1 MNVGEKPVY
10 SDHGLLST
18 MCYRLNGK
26 SQYALEGAVEVA
38 GAAIE
43 WCKSVGFITDVKKIE
58 EEARSVSNCGDV
70 YFVPAFGGLLSP
82 YYDDTA
88 RCLLIGMST
97 NTQRGHLMRA
107 FCESPCLRSA
117 QVLQAMASDCK
128 EAVSRVA
135 VDGGMTV
142 NNLVMQ
148 TQADLVGADIV
159 RKEQAEVTCC
169 GAAIAAGLYVKF
181 WDSLE
186 EVE

>member
-1 MNVGEKPVY
+1 
-10 SDHGLLST
+10 

-43 WCKSVGFITDVKKIE
+43 WCKSVGIITDVKKIE
-58 EEARSVSNCGDV
+58 SEARSVDNCGDV

-97 NTQRGHLMRA
+97 NTSRGHLMRA

-117 QVLQAMASDCK
+117 QVLKAMSEDCGA
-128 EAVSRVA
+128 EVTRVA

-142 NNLVMQ
+142 NNLIMQ
-148 TQADLVGADIV
+148 TQADLVGAEIV

-169 GAAIAAGLYVKF
+169 GAAIAAGLKVGY
-181 WDSLE
+181 WSSLE
-186 EVE
+186 EVEEKMKI